1 MTKQAYIRDKPH
13 LNIGTMGHVDH
24 GKTTLTAAI
33 TKVLADRGTGSY
45 VPFGQIDRAPEEAA
59 RGITINIAH
68 VEYETA
74 TRHYAHVDM
83 PGHAD
88 YVKNMI
94 TGAAQVDGAV
104 LVVSA
109 LDGVM
114 PQTREHVVLARQVG
128 VSHIVVALNKADAA
142 DEEIAELVELEV
154 RELLSA
160 YGYPGDEV
168 PVVRVS
174 GLAALAGEERWVASV
189 LDLLDAIDALR
200 AGARAVRRR
209 AVPAWRWRTSLTI
222 TGRGTVVTGAI
233 ERGQV
238 RVGDP
243 VELIG
248 LGAAVQVRRH
258 RAWRRSARRWTRA
271 QAGDNAA
278 LLLRGV
284 GRHQVRRG
292 QVLAAPGS
300 VRAHQRFTA
309 TLHLLSAAEGG
320 RRTPVRSGYSPQFY
334 VRTTDVSGV
343 LDFDGAGGAGRR
355 GRARARRCRSPSRS
369 ASRSRS
375 TSARPSRSARA
386 AAPSAR
392 ARSPRCSTERAG
404 AGLPGPAPAACADSA
419 RDSGAVSRTGGSRR
433 RRRPR

>member
-1 MTKQAYIRDKPH
+1 MAKAKFQRTKPH
-13 LNIGTMGHVDH
+13 VNIGTIGHVDH

-33 TKVLADRGTGSY
+33 TKVLHDKYPDLNESKAFD
-45 VPFGQIDRAPEEAA
+45 QIDNAPEERQ

-74 TRHYAHVDM
+74 ARHYAHVDM

-109 LDGVM
+109 LEGVM

-128 VSHIVVALNKADAA
+128 VSHVVVALNKADAA
-142 DEEIAELVELEV
+142 EEEIAELVELEV

-189 LDLLDAIDALR
+189 LDLLDAIDAYVPVPDRYVDAPFLM
-200 AGARAVRRR
+200 AVEN
-209 AVPAWRWRTSLTI
+209 SLTI

-233 ERGQV
+233 ERGRV
-238 RVGDP
+238 RVGEP

-248 LGAAVQVRRH
+248 LGPAV
-258 RAWRRSARRWTRA
+258 RSVVTSVETFGKTMDGA

-300 VRAHQRFTA
+300 LRAHQRFTA
-309 TLHLLSAAEGG
+309 VLHLLSAAEGG
-320 RRTPVRSGYSPQFY
+320 RHTPVRSGYSPQFY

-343 LDFDGAGGAGRR
+343 LDFGGDASAAGSAAVPGKTVQVTVALGKPVALDAGQTFAIREGGRTVGAGTVTA
-355 GRARARRCRSPSRS
+355 
-369 ASRSRS
+369 
-375 TSARPSRSARA
+375 
-386 AAPSAR
+386 
-392 ARSPRCSTERAG
+392 
-404 AGLPGPAPAACADSA
+404 LLD
-419 RDSGAVSRTGGSRR
+419 
-433 RRRPR
+433 

>member
-1 MTKQAYIRDKPH
+1 MTKQAYVRDKPH

-59 RGITINIAH
+59 RGITINITH

-114 PQTREHVVLARQVG
+114 PQTREHVVLARQLG
-128 VSHIVVALNKADAA
+128 VSYVVVALNKADAA

-160 YGYPGDEV
+160 YGYPGEEV

-189 LDLLDAIDALR
+189 LALLDAVDAYVPVPERYVDGPFLM
-200 AGARAVRRR
+200 AVEN
-209 AVPAWRWRTSLTI
+209 SLTI
-222 TGRGTVVTGAI
+222 SGRGTVVTGAI
-233 ERGQV
+233 ERGRV

-248 LGAAVQVRRH
+248 LGAA
-258 RAWRRSARRWTRA
+258 ARSVVTSVETFGKTMDAA

-292 QVLAAPGS
+292 QVVAAPGS
-300 VRAHQRFTA
+300 LRAHQRFTA
-309 TLHLLSAAEGG
+309 TLRLLSAAEGG
-320 RRTPVRSGYSPQFY
+320 RRTPVRSGYRPQFY

-343 LDFDGAGGAGRR
+343 LSLGDASGDASRR
-355 GRARARRCRSPSRS
+355 RPRPCPGRRCRSPSRS
-369 ASRSRS
+369 ASR
-375 TSARPSRSARA
+375 
-386 AAPSAR
+386 
-392 ARSPRCSTERAG
+392 
-404 AGLPGPAPAACADSA
+404 
-419 RDSGAVSRTGGSRR
+419 
-433 RRRPR
+433 

>member
-1 MTKQAYIRDKPH
+1 MTKQAYVRDKPH

-33 TKVLADRGTGSY
+33 TKVLGDRGMSTY
-45 VPFGQIDRAPEEAA
+45 VPFGQIDRAPEEAE

-114 PQTREHVVLARQVG
+114 PQTREHVVLARQLG
-128 VSHIVVALNKADAA
+128 VSHVVALSKAAAA
-142 DEEIAELVELEV
+142 DDEIAELVELEV

-160 YGYPGDEV
+160 YGYPGEEV
-168 PVVRVS
+168 PIVRVS

-189 LDLLDAIDALR
+189 LALLDAVDAYVPVPERYVDAPFLM
-200 AGARAVRRR
+200 AVEN
-209 AVPAWRWRTSLTI
+209 SLTI

-233 ERGQV
+233 ERGRV

-248 LGAAVQVRRH
+248 LGAAT
-258 RAWRRSARRWTRA
+258 RSVVTSVETFGKTMDSA

-278 LLLRGV
+278 LLLRAV

-300 VRAHQRFTA
+300 LRAHQRFTA

-320 RRTPVRSGYSPQFY
+320 RRTPVRS
-334 VRTTDVSGV
+334 
-343 LDFDGAGGAGRR
+343 
-355 GRARARRCRSPSRS
+355 
-369 ASRSRS
+369 
-375 TSARPSRSARA
+375 
-386 AAPSAR
+386 
-392 ARSPRCSTERAG
+392 
-404 AGLPGPAPAACADSA
+404 
-419 RDSGAVSRTGGSRR
+419 
-433 RRRPR
+433 

>member
-33 TKVLADRGTGSY
+33 TKVLADRGMSSY

-59 RGITINIAH
+59 RGITIN
-68 VEYETA
+68 
-74 TRHYAHVDM
+74 VDM

-94 TGAAQVDGAV
+94 TGAAQLDGAI

-128 VSHIVVALNKADAA
+128 VSRVVVALNKADAA
-142 DEEIAELVELEV
+142 DEEIAELVELEI
-154 RELLSA
+154 RDLLSA
-160 YGYPGDEV
+160 YGYPGEEV

-174 GLAALAGEERWVASV
+174 GLAALAGQERWVASI
-189 LDLLDAIDALR
+189 LDLLDAIDTCVPVPERYVDAPFLM
-200 AGARAVRRR
+200 AVEN
-209 AVPAWRWRTSLTI
+209 SLTI

-233 ERGQV
+233 EQGQV
-238 RVGDP
+238 RIGDP

-248 LGAAVQVRRH
+248 LGATVNSIVT
-258 RAWRRSARRWTRA
+258 SVETFGKTMDSA
-271 QAGDNAA
+271 QAGDSAA

-300 VRAHQRFTA
+300 LRAHQRFTA

-343 LDFDGAGGAGRR
+343 LDLGGVSGSGGTAAVASAVPGQTVQVTVALGKPVALGVGQTFAIREGGRTVGAG
-355 GRARARRCRSPSRS
+355 
-369 ASRSRS
+369 
-375 TSARPSRSARA
+375 TV
-386 AAPSAR
+386 
-392 ARSPRCSTERAG
+392 TV
-404 AGLPGPAPAACADSA
+404 LLD
-419 RDSGAVSRTGGSRR
+419 
-433 RRRPR
+433 

>member
-33 TKVLADRGTGSY
+33 TKVLADRGMSSY
-45 VPFGQIDRAPEEAA
+45 VPFRQIDRAPEEAA

-94 TGAAQVDGAV
+94 TGAAQLDGAV

-128 VSHIVVALNKADAA
+128 VSRVVVALNKADAA
-142 DEEIAELVELEV
+142 DEEIAELVELEI
-154 RELLSA
+154 RDLLSA
-160 YGYPGDEV
+160 YGYPGEEV

-174 GLAALAGEERWVASV
+174 GLAALAGQERWVASI
-189 LDLLDAIDALR
+189 LDLLDAIDAYMP
-200 AGARAVRRR
+200 
-209 AVPAWRWRTSLTI
+209 VPERYVDGPFLMAIENSLTI

-238 RVGDP
+238 RIGDP

-248 LGAAVQVRRH
+248 LGATV
-258 RAWRRSARRWTRA
+258 
-271 QAGDNAA
+271 N
-278 LLLRGV
+278 V
-284 GRHQVRRG
+284 GRHQRRDVRQDDGDR
-292 QVLAAPGS
+292 S
-300 VRAHQRFTA
+300 
-309 TLHLLSAAEGG
+309 G
-320 RRTPVRSGYSPQFY
+320 RRQRGAAAARRRSSP
-334 VRTTDVSGV
+334 GP
-343 LDFDGAGGAGRR
+343 AWPGAGR
-355 GRARARRCRSPSRS
+355 
-369 ASRSRS
+369 
-375 TSARPSRSARA
+375 
-386 AAPSAR
+386 
-392 ARSPRCSTERAG
+392 AG
-404 AGLPGPAPAACADSA
+404 
-419 RDSGAVSRTGGSRR
+419 
-433 RRRPR
+433 

>member
-33 TKVLADRGTGSY
+33 TKVLADQGMGSY
-45 VPFGQIDRAPEEAA
+45 VPFGQIDRAPEESA

-128 VSHIVVALNKADAA
+128 VSHVVVALNKADAA

-154 RELLSA
+154 RELLSG
-160 YGYPGDEV
+160 YGYPGGEV

-189 LDLLDAIDALR
+189 LDLLDAIDAYVPVPERYVDAPFLM
-200 AGARAVRRR
+200 AVEN
-209 AVPAWRWRTSLTI
+209 ALTI

-238 RVGDP
+238 RAGEP

-248 LGAAVQVRRH
+248 LGAAVKTVVT
-258 RAWRRSARRWTRA
+258 SVETFGKTMDSA

-292 QVLAAPGS
+292 HVLAAPGS
-300 VRAHQRFTA
+300 LRAHQRFTA
-309 TLHLLSAAEGG
+309 TLHLLSGAEGG
-320 RRTPVRSGYSPQFY
+320 RHTPVRSGYSPQFY
-334 VRTTDVSGV
+334 VRTTDVPGV
-343 LDFDGAGGAGRR
+343 LDFDGAGAGT
-355 GRARARRCRSPSRS
+355 GDG
-369 ASRSRS
+369 
-375 TSARPSRSARA
+375 
-386 AAPSAR
+386 
-392 ARSPRCSTERAG
+392 AG
-404 AGLPGPAPAACADSA
+404 AGTVTSAAPGKTVEVTVALGKPVALDVGQTFAI
-419 RDSGAVSRTGGSRR
+419 REGGHTVGAGTVTGLLD
-433 RRRPR
+433 

>member
-1 MTKQAYIRDKPH
+1 MTKQAYVRDKPH

-33 TKVLADRGTGSY
+33 TKVLADRGMSRY

-68 VEYETA
+68 VEYQTA
-74 TRHYAHVDM
+74 ARHYAHVDM

-94 TGAAQVDGAV
+94 TGAAQVDGAI

-128 VSHIVVALNKADAA
+128 VSHVVVALSKADAA
-142 DEEIAELVELEV
+142 EEEIAELVELEV

-160 YGYPGDEV
+160 YGYPGEEV

-174 GLAALAGEERWVASV
+174 ALAALAGEERGVTSI
-189 LDLLDAIDALR
+189 LDLLDAIDAYVPVPERYIDAPFLM
-200 AGARAVRRR
+200 AVEN
-209 AVPAWRWRTSLTI
+209 SLTI

-248 LGAAVQVRRH
+248 LGAADQVRRH
-258 RAWRRSARRWTRA
+258 QRR
-271 QAGDNAA
+271 D
-278 LLLRGV
+278 
-284 GRHQVRRG
+284 VR
-292 QVLAAPGS
+292 QD
-300 VRAHQRFTA
+300 H
-309 TLHLLSAAEGG
+309 GG
-320 RRTPVRSGYSPQFY
+320 RS
-334 VRTTDVSGV
+334 
-343 LDFDGAGGAGRR
+343 GRR
-355 GRARARRCRSPSRS
+355 QRG
-369 ASRSRS
+369 
-375 TSARPSRSARA
+375 A
-386 AAPSAR
+386 AAA
-392 ARSPRCSTERAG
+392 
-404 AGLPGPAPAACADSA
+404 
-419 RDSGAVSRTGGSRR
+419 
-433 RRRPR
+433 RRRPPPGAARPGARRAGQPARAPAFHRHAASPVGG